1 MTKLTTAS
9 YVKITLI
16 IALGL
21 LILGS
26 IGFGGCS
33 AMRFK
38 MMGGTE
44 MGSANVDA
52 ASVKNLSVK
61 WASGAV
67 NIDVVDEGDAIELVE
82 TAPRGMTKAQQM
94 RWSVNGDTL
103 SIDYGTWFSCFALG
117 RKDLQVRIPKSC
129 AQNLGAV
136 EIDGASGDYD
146 VNGLGCETLKLKLAS
161 GDVDGQNLQADEL
174 RVDVAS
180 GQLDV
185 EGRFA
190 DRVDVRTAS
199 GQTRIVCREACPK
212 AIDADIASGSFRRAA
227 ASPLASRK
235 RLVGSAAPSRFRR
248 TATCTRA
255 ATEAPASTR
264 AWPAASSASTP
275 TTRKLLPRHPE
286 RAKTPRLSS

>member
-33 AMRFK
+33 AMRFG
-38 MMGGTE
+38 MRGGAE

-117 RKDLQVRIPKSC
+117 RKDLQVRIPKSY

-212 AIDADIASGSFRRAA
+212 TIDADIASGSVSVAVPESSGFTARIEK
-227 ASPLASRK
+227 ASGRFSSSFSLSQNGNVYTSGDGSASINARLAS
-235 RLVGSAAPSRFRR
+235 GEFRID
-248 TATCTRA
+248 ADD
-255 ATEAPASTR
+255 
-264 AWPAASSASTP
+264 
-275 TTRKLLPRHPE
+275 
-286 RAKTPRLSS
+286 

>member
-1 MTKLTTAS
+1 
-9 YVKITLI
+9 
-16 IALGL
+16 
-21 LILGS
+21 
-26 IGFGGCS
+26 
-33 AMRFK
+33 
-38 MMGGTE
+38 

-103 SIDYGTWFSCFALG
+103 SIDYGTWFPCFALG
-117 RKDLQVRIPKSC
+117 RKDLQVRIPKSY

-212 AIDADIASGSFRRAA
+212 AIDADIASGSVSVAVPESSGFTARIEK
-227 ASPLASRK
+227 ASGRFSSSFSLSQNGNVYTSGDGSASINARLAS
-235 RLVGSAAPSRFRR
+235 GEFRID
-248 TATCTRA
+248 ADD
-255 ATEAPASTR
+255 
-264 AWPAASSASTP
+264 
-275 TTRKLLPRHPE
+275 
-286 RAKTPRLSS
+286 

>member
-33 AMRFK
+33 AMRFG
-38 MMGGTE
+38 MRGGTE

-103 SIDYGTWFSCFALG
+103 SIDYGTCSRARAGPQGPAGAHSEKL
-117 RKDLQVRIPKSC
+117 RPEP
-129 AQNLGAV
+129 GAV

-161 GDVDGQNLQADEL
+161 GDVDGQHLQADEL

-212 AIDADIASGSFRRAA
+212 TIDADIASGSVSVAVPESSGFTARIEK
-227 ASPLASRK
+227 ASGRFSSSFSLSQNGNVYTSGDGSASINARLAS
-235 RLVGSAAPSRFRR
+235 GEFRID
-248 TATCTRA
+248 ADD
-255 ATEAPASTR
+255 
-264 AWPAASSASTP
+264 
-275 TTRKLLPRHPE
+275 
-286 RAKTPRLSS
+286 

>member
-16 IALGL
+16 IALSL

-33 AMRFK
+33 AMRFG
-38 MMGGTE
+38 MLGGTE

-67 NIDVVDEGDAIELVE
+67 SIDVVDEGDAIELVE

-117 RKDLQVRIPKSC
+117 RKDLQVRIPKSY
-129 AQNLGAV
+129 AQNLGGGKYKSNLPDNLEIIKTVGYKNVMVDTDGGQV
-136 EIDGASGDYD
+136 ENPHWELAMEAYMQYLLDHGIPEEQVRYMTHDIPA
-146 VNGLGCETLKLKLAS
+146 GLLGIE
-161 GDVDGQNLQADEL
+161 N
-174 RVDVAS
+174 
-180 GQLDV
+180 
-185 EGRFA
+185 
-190 DRVDVRTAS
+190 
-199 GQTRIVCREACPK
+199 
-212 AIDADIASGSFRRAA
+212 
-227 ASPLASRK
+227 
-235 RLVGSAAPSRFRR
+235 
-248 TATCTRA
+248 
-255 ATEAPASTR
+255 
-264 AWPAASSASTP
+264 
-275 TTRKLLPRHPE
+275 
-286 RAKTPRLSS
+286 

>member
-1 MTKLTTAS
+1 
-9 YVKITLI
+9 
-16 IALGL
+16 
-21 LILGS
+21 
-26 IGFGGCS
+26 
-33 AMRFK
+33 
-38 MMGGTE
+38 

-180 GQLDV
+180 TKPG
-185 EGRFA
+185 A
-190 DRVDVRTAS
+190 STTA
-199 GQTRIVCREACPK
+199 GITTVTVLP
-212 AIDADIASGSFRRAA
+212 D
-227 ASPLASRK
+227 
-235 RLVGSAAPSRFRR
+235 LVGPS
-248 TATCTRA
+248 TYACI
-255 ATEAPASTR
+255 SND
-264 AWPAASSASTP
+264 SQTP
-275 TTRKLLPRHPE
+275 T
-286 RAKTPRLSS
+286 

>member
-161 GDVDGQNLQADEL
+161 GDVDG
-174 RVDVAS
+174 
-180 GQLDV
+180 
-185 EGRFA
+185 RFA

-212 AIDADIASGSFRRAA
+212 AIDADIASGSVSVAVPESSGFTARIEK
-227 ASPLASRK
+227 ASGRFSSSFSLSQNGNVYTSGDGSASVNARLAS
-235 RLVGSAAPSRFRR
+235 GEFRID
-248 TATCTRA
+248 ADD
-255 ATEAPASTR
+255 
-264 AWPAASSASTP
+264 
-275 TTRKLLPRHPE
+275 
-286 RAKTPRLSS
+286 

>member
-16 IALGL
+16 IALSL

-33 AMRFK
+33 AMRFG
-38 MMGGTE
+38 MLGGTE

-67 NIDVVDEGDAIELVE
+67 SIDVVDEGDAIELVE

-117 RKDLQVRIPKSC
+117 RKDLQVRIPKSY

-136 EIDGASGDYD
+136 EIDGAVVHVSERFGERLLFGHDARLEIPQRHNAAD
-146 VNGLGCETLKLKLAS
+146 
-161 GDVDGQNLQADEL
+161 GDVEQP
-174 RVDVAS
+174 V
-180 GQLDV
+180 
-185 EGRFA
+185 
-190 DRVDVRTAS
+190 
-199 GQTRIVCREACPK
+199 
-212 AIDADIASGSFRRAA
+212 
-227 ASPLASRK
+227 
-235 RLVGSAAPSRFRR
+235 
-248 TATCTRA
+248 
-255 ATEAPASTR
+255 
-264 AWPAASSASTP
+264 
-275 TTRKLLPRHPE
+275 
-286 RAKTPRLSS
+286 

>member
-82 TAPRGMTKAQQM
+82 TAPRGMTKAQQIGVDE
-94 RWSVNGDTL
+94 RTL
-103 SIDYGTWFSCFALG
+103 ALG
-117 RKDLQVRIPKSC
+117 VQAILIEIFGGFVVNCHGQIFVEFQDRKSV
-129 AQNLGAV
+129 V
-136 EIDGASGDYD
+136 
-146 VNGLGCETLKLKLAS
+146 
-161 GDVDGQNLQADEL
+161 
-174 RVDVAS
+174 
-180 GQLDV
+180 
-185 EGRFA
+185 
-190 DRVDVRTAS
+190 
-199 GQTRIVCREACPK
+199 
-212 AIDADIASGSFRRAA
+212 
-227 ASPLASRK
+227 
-235 RLVGSAAPSRFRR
+235 
-248 TATCTRA
+248 
-255 ATEAPASTR
+255 
-264 AWPAASSASTP
+264 
-275 TTRKLLPRHPE
+275 
-286 RAKTPRLSS
+286 

>member
-16 IALGL
+16 IALSL

-33 AMRFK
+33 AMRFG
-38 MMGGTE
+38 MLGGTE

-67 NIDVVDEGDAIELVE
+67 SIDVVDEGDAIELVE

-117 RKDLQVRIPKSC
+117 RKDLQVRIPKSY
-129 AQNLGAV
+129 AQNLGA
-136 EIDGASGDYD
+136 SR
-146 VNGLGCETLKLKLAS
+146 S
-161 GDVDGQNLQADEL
+161 
-174 RVDVAS
+174 
-180 GQLDV
+180 
-185 EGRFA
+185 
-190 DRVDVRTAS
+190 TA
-199 GQTRIVCREACPK
+199 
-212 AIDADIASGSFRRAA
+212 RRA
-227 ASPLASRK
+227 
-235 RLVGSAAPSRFRR
+235 
-248 TATCTRA
+248 
-255 ATEAPASTR
+255 
-264 AWPAASSASTP
+264 
-275 TTRKLLPRHPE
+275 TT
-286 RAKTPRLSS
+286 T

>member
-117 RKDLQVRIPKSC
+117 RKDLQVRIPKSY

-161 GDVDGQNLQADEL
+161 GDVDGQHLQADEL

-199 GQTRIVCREACPK
+199 GQTRIVCR
-212 AIDADIASGSFRRAA
+212 
-227 ASPLASRK
+227 
-235 RLVGSAAPSRFRR
+235 
-248 TATCTRA
+248 
-255 ATEAPASTR
+255 
-264 AWPAASSASTP
+264 
-275 TTRKLLPRHPE
+275 
-286 RAKTPRLSS
+286 

>member
-1 MTKLTTAS
+1 M
-9 YVKITLI
+9 
-16 IALGL
+16 
-21 LILGS
+21 
-26 IGFGGCS
+26 
-33 AMRFK
+33 
-38 MMGGTE
+38 
-44 MGSANVDA
+44 
-52 ASVKNLSVK
+52 
-61 WASGAV
+61 

-117 RKDLQVRIPKSC
+117 RKDLQVRIPKSY

-161 GDVDGQNLQADEL
+161 GDVDGQHLQADEL

-212 AIDADIASGSFRRAA
+212 TIDADIASGSVSVAVPESSGFTAHIEK
-227 ASPLASRK
+227 ASGRFSSSFSLSQNGNVYTSGDGSASINARLAS
-235 RLVGSAAPSRFRR
+235 GEFRID
-248 TATCTRA
+248 
-255 ATEAPASTR
+255 ASN
-264 AWPAASSASTP
+264 
-275 TTRKLLPRHPE
+275 
-286 RAKTPRLSS
+286 

>member
-16 IALGL
+16 IVLGL

-33 AMRFK
+33 AMRFG
-38 MMGGTE
+38 MLGGTE

-52 ASVKNLSVK
+52 ASVK

-67 NIDVVDEGDAIELVE
+67 NIDVVDEGDVIELVE

-161 GDVDGQNLQADEL
+161 GDVDGQHLQADEL

-180 GQLDV
+180 GQLAV
-185 EGRFA
+185 
-190 DRVDVRTAS
+190 RVDVRTAS

-212 AIDADIASGSFRRAA
+212 TIDADIASGSVSVAVPESSGFTARIEK
-227 ASPLASRK
+227 ASGRFSSSFSLSQNGNVYTSGDGSASINARLAS
-235 RLVGSAAPSRFRR
+235 GEFRID
-248 TATCTRA
+248 
-255 ATEAPASTR
+255 ASN
-264 AWPAASSASTP
+264 
-275 TTRKLLPRHPE
+275 
-286 RAKTPRLSS
+286 

>member
-33 AMRFK
+33 AMRFG
-38 MMGGTE
+38 MRGGTE

-52 ASVKNLSVK
+52 ASGKNLSVK

-117 RKDLQVRIPKSC
+117 RKDLQVRIPKSY

-161 GDVDGQNLQADEL
+161 GDVRGRQHQQRSQQHGNDRLDSHASRRRERDAQHRGAGGDE
-174 RVDVAS
+174 RR
-180 GQLDV
+180 DV
-185 EGRFA
+185 EDDRAVARRFA
-190 DRVDVRTAS
+190 RHVGRGRPDLGILVAHVVGGVLHEPLACPSSRHRTRS
-199 GQTRIVCREACPK
+199 LSRKPERRKPVQRFRHLRHIVCASADDAPAQRE
-212 AIDADIASGSFRRAA
+212 
-227 ASPLASRK
+227 
-235 RLVGSAAPSRFRR
+235 PSR
-248 TATCTRA
+248 
-255 ATEAPASTR
+255 
-264 AWPAASSASTP
+264 
-275 TTRKLLPRHPE
+275 
-286 RAKTPRLSS
+286 

>member
-16 IALGL
+16 IALSL

-33 AMRFK
+33 AMRFG
-38 MMGGTE
+38 MLGGTE

-67 NIDVVDEGDAIELVE
+67 SIDVVDEGDAIELVE

-117 RKDLQVRIPKSC
+117 RKDLQVRIPKSY
-129 AQNLGAV
+129 AQNLGGGKYKSNLPSNLEIIRTVGYKNVMVDTDGGQV
-136 EIDGASGDYD
+136 E
-146 VNGLGCETLKLKLAS
+146 NPHWELAIEEYMQYL
-161 GDVDGQNLQADEL
+161 VDHGIPEEQ
-174 RVDVAS
+174 
-180 GQLDV
+180 
-185 EGRFA
+185 
-190 DRVDVRTAS
+190 VRYMTH
-199 GQTRIVCREACPK
+199 
-212 AIDADIASGSFRRAA
+212 DI
-227 ASPLASRK
+227 
-235 RLVGSAAPSRFRR
+235 
-248 TATCTRA
+248 
-255 ATEAPASTR
+255 PA
-264 AWPAASSASTP
+264 
-275 TTRKLLPRHPE
+275 KLLGIE
-286 RAKTPRLSS
+286 E

>member
-161 GDVDGQNLQADEL
+161 GDVDGSTCKPTSC
-174 RVDVAS
+174 AS
-180 GQLDV
+180 TWPV
-185 EGRFA
+185 
-190 DRVDVRTAS
+190 
-199 GQTRIVCREACPK
+199 
-212 AIDADIASGSFRRAA
+212 GSSTSRA
-227 ASPLASRK
+227 ASPTAWTCAPRRARRASCAGRRVRK
-235 RLVGSAAPSRFRR
+235 Q
-248 TATCTRA
+248 
-255 ATEAPASTR
+255 STR
-264 AWPAASSASTP
+264 ILPAA
-275 TTRKLLPRHPE
+275 R
-286 RAKTPRLSS
+286 

>member
-161 GDVDGQNLQADEL
+161 GDVDGQN
-174 RVDVAS
+174 
-180 GQLDV
+180 
-185 EGRFA
+185 
-190 DRVDVRTAS
+190 
-199 GQTRIVCREACPK
+199 P
-212 AIDADIASGSFRRAA
+212 RAA

>member
-16 IALGL
+16 IVLGL

-33 AMRFK
+33 AMRFG
-38 MMGGTE
+38 MLGGTE

-67 NIDVVDEGDAIELVE
+67 SIDVVDEGDAIELVE

-117 RKDLQVRIPKSC
+117 RKDLQVRIPVQKKQGCLHLLVDSTGIKMMGEGEWNVKKHD
-129 AQNLGAV
+129 ADYRRQWRKLHLG
-136 EIDGASGDYD
+136 
-146 VNGLGCETLKLKLAS
+146 
-161 GDVDGQNLQADEL
+161 
-174 RVDVAS
+174 
-180 GQLDV
+180 
-185 EGRFA
+185 
-190 DRVDVRTAS
+190 
-199 GQTRIVCREACPK
+199 
-212 AIDADIASGSFRRAA
+212 IDAQTLEIRAME
-227 ASPLASRK
+227 
-235 RLVGSAAPSRFRR
+235 VTDNR
-248 TATCTRA
+248 TGDATML
-255 ATEAPASTR
+255 P
-264 AWPAASSASTP
+264 
-275 TTRKLLPRHPE
+275 KLL
-286 RAKTPRLSS
+286 S